1 MLNYRY
7 FTRKLLNVKGIIII
21 VRRAGTHPG
30 IFLSKA
36 RYRQSR
42 SGERT
47 VQNRLRLHP
56 GLPLGPYGKE
66 KPSGRN
72 SR

>member
-7 FTRKLLNVKGIIII
+7 FTRKLRDVKGIIII
-21 VRRAGTHPG
+21 VRRAWTHPG

-47 VQNRLRLHP
+47 VQNHLRLHLDLTYRP
-56 GLPLGPYGKE
+56 IWEGAT
-66 KPSGRN
+66 
-72 SR
+72 